1 MYRVICLKVA
11 IIGSRAA
18 TGFDTER
25 ISEYLPENCTQIISG
40 GAAGIDSAAERY
52 ARGHGIAFRK
62 ILPDYEQYGRRA
74 PLIRD
79 TQIVEESELVLAFW
93 DFSSRGTS
101 FTISECLRLGVPV
114 RVIGL

>member
-1 MYRVICLKVA
+1 MIYLKVA
-11 IIGSRAA
+11 VVGSRGAA
-18 TGFDTER
+18 GFDIER
-25 ISEYLPENCTQIISG
+25 IGEHLPADCTQIISG
-40 GAAGIDSAAERY
+40 GAAGVDYAAERY
-52 ARGHGIAFRK
+52 ARRHGIAFRK
-62 ILPDYEQYGRRA
+62 ILPDYLQHGRRA

-114 RVIGL
+114 RVIGLND